1 MERHYGL
8 SIFFFSVRFSKKS
21 LICKKQQTFTI
32 NQKQLTMNK
41 IKTIIIN
48 AWSHEASKALENPTK
63 SREIIEKFLAEPCC
77 RSNHNTGELPKN
89 DRYKLQGDEYQF
101 FTIDVEDWNYMIAA
115 EGDTY
120 LLGKYQDVLYAVDV
134 KDRKA
139 LIGYTVGGTPSAWG
153 THRVATVGDILDFLN
168 NPMSTPIRW
177 RDYIKGSKSEVE
189 KEIRKLLRPINFGT
203 FGDPTYT
210 GWITKD

>member
-1 MERHYGL
+1 
-8 SIFFFSVRFSKKS
+8 
-21 LICKKQQTFTI
+21 
-32 NQKQLTMNK
+32 MNK

-77 RSNHNTGELPKN
+77 RSNHNTSEVPKN
-89 DRYKLQGDEYQF
+89 GRYKIKGDEYQF
-101 FTIDVEDWNYMIAA
+101 FTIDVEDWNYVITT

-120 LLGKYQDVLYAVDV
+120 LLGEYRNALYAVDV
-134 KDRKA
+134 RDKQA
-139 LIGYTVGGTPSAWG
+139 LIGYTIGGTPSAWG
-153 THRVATVGDILDFLN
+153 THRVAKVGDILDFLN
-168 NPMSTPIRW
+168 NPMPTPIRW
-177 RDYIKGSKSEVE
+177 RDYITGSKSEVE
-189 KEIRKLLRPINFGT
+189 KEIRKLFRPVNFGT